1 MTDKSARPYFN
12 LCGPV
17 IERRDWRNIPFADLS
32 RAEKVMHFCENY
44 CCVPEGSLVGQP
56 IVLADFQE
64 DFIYSVYDN
73 PHGTRS
79 AYLSMARKNAK
90 TATIAMLLLAELV
103 GPERV
108 KNSQII
114 SGAMSREQ
122 AALVFNLAV
131 KMIQFSEKLSQY
143 AYPATAARRIRAL
156 NNGSEYRALAAD
168 GSRAHG
174 LSPRLAILDEVG
186 QIIGPSSPFV
196 EAITSSQ
203 GAYENPLLIAISTS
217 APSDTD
223 MFSLWVD
230 DAEQSQNPHI
240 VCHVYK
246 ADEGADLMD
255 QEQWKKANPA
265 LGLFRSEKDLQEQ
278 LEKALRIPSQEA
290 ASRNLL
296 LNQRISSRSVW
307 IAPTIWKENNRPVNE
322 ELFYKNVVNI
332 GLDLSMRNDL
342 TAAVL
347 STTDEDS
354 FVHLLPYVFIPENG
368 IADKELRDKA
378 PYQAWVK
385 AGLLIAVPGRTIDYE
400 WVATYLREKT
410 REMVIGSL
418 CFDRWGMTAFRQACA
433 FVDFEAVGEWQ
444 PVGQGYRDFS
454 PRLKAFEVALLQGKI
469 AHGNHPLL
477 NMSVQNA
484 ISVSDPAGNI
494 KLDKAASSLRIDP
507 LVATIMSAFCCLD
520 GKTDS
525 AFSVDRMIG

>member
-1 MTDKSARPYFN
+1 
-12 LCGPV
+12 
-17 IERRDWRNIPFADLS
+17 
-32 RAEKVMHFCENY
+32 MHFCENY
-44 CCVPEGSLVGQP
+44 CHVPEGALVGQL

-73 PHGTRS
+73 PHGTRN

-90 TATIAMLLLAELV
+90 TATIAMLLLAHLV
-103 GPERV
+103 GPERRQ
-108 KNSQII
+108 NSQLV

-122 AALVFNLAV
+122 AALVFGLAV
-131 KMIQFSEKLSQY
+131 KMINFSEKLSQY
-143 AYPATAARRIRAL
+143 AYPALAARRIRAL

-174 LSPRLAILDEVG
+174 LSPYLAILDEVG

-203 GAYENPLLIAISTS
+203 GAYDDPLLIAISTS

-230 DAEQSQNPHI
+230 DAEQSQDPHT

-246 ADEGADLMD
+246 ADEDCDILD
-255 QEQWKKANPA
+255 KDQWKKANPA
-265 LGLFRSEKDLQEQ
+265 LGLFRSEKDLETQ

-290 ASRNLL
+290 SSRNLL

-307 IAPTIWKENNRPVNE
+307 IAPSIWKENNRPVDE
-322 ELFYKNVVNI
+322 TLFYKNIVNI

-347 STTDEDS
+347 STTDDDD
-354 FVHLLPYVFIPENG
+354 FVHLMPFVFIPEAG
-368 IADKELRDKA
+368 IEDKQLRDKA
-378 PYQAWVK
+378 PYVAWVK
-385 AGLLIAVPGRTIDYE
+385 AGLLIKVPGRTIDYE

-418 CFDRWGMTAFRQACA
+418 CFDRWGITAFKQACS
-433 FVDFEAVGEWQ
+433 FVDFDSVGEWQ
-444 PVGQGYRDFS
+444 PVGQGYRDIS
-454 PRLKAFEVALLQGKI
+454 PRLKAFETALLKGKI

-484 ISVSDPAGNI
+484 ISTTDPAGNI

-507 LVATIMSAFCCLD
+507 LVATVMSAFCCLD
-520 GKTDS
+520 GKTET
-525 AFSVDRMIG
+525 AFSVDRLIG